1 MAKRSSGFVLALM
14 GLLAATGACSE
25 PTSPAA
31 RAVRVDPSWVV
42 GEAAAAVDPASGLF
56 VLLPAATSVISV
68 AAAEAAAVAYARYV
82 LNPATTLELSARL
95 ATDRGGAIS
104 TWNRLS
110 ACARTVRAESPW
122 RTALWRSAD
131 RQVHR
136 NFRSALRTRAPVRV
150 STVRTTASRTSIR

>member
-1 MAKRSSGFVLALM
+1 MAVGGIDNQHIDV
-14 GLLAATGACSE
+14 GLNERGDAVELVNAAG
-25 PTSPAA
+25 
-31 RAVRVDPSWVV
+31 
-42 GEAAAAVDPASGLF
+42 G
-56 VLLPAATSVISV
+56 

-122 RTALWRSAD
+122 RTGLWRSAD
-131 RQVHR
+131 RQVHQ